1 MLNITALRQ
10 NRVLQIPALGLTLFM
25 MWLLPVLVHLLPL
38 GGPVP
43 EGARL
48 LPIFYAPVVAVWFFH
63 PGVALLAGLLMPF
76 INYGLTGM
84 PPLNIAIL
92 LCIELVAFSLLLTLF
107 KTRWP
112 RLPVA
117 APLAGILCKVASA
130 LTLIVFPLV
139 PASPWTFFT
148 ESVSVAWPGLLI
160 LLAINLILL
169 RVSPDERKTQA

>member
-1 MLNITALRQ
+1 MLTVTALRQ

-38 GGPVP
+38 NGPTP
-43 EGARL
+43 DGAHF

-84 PPLNIAIL
+84 PQLNIAIP
-92 LCIELVAFSLLLTLF
+92 LCIELGVFSLLLTLS
-107 KTRWP
+107 KKRWP

-117 APLAGILCKVASA
+117 APLAVILAKAVSA
-130 LTLIVFPLV
+130 LTLLFIPLV
-139 PASPWTFFT
+139 PASPWAFFAQ
-148 ESVSVAWPGLLI
+148 SVGIAWPGLLI
-160 LLAINLILL
+160 LLVINLILL
-169 RVSPDERKTQA
+169 RVSPR

>member
-1 MLNITALRQ
+1 MLNVIALRQ

-38 GGPVP
+38 SGPIP
-43 EGARL
+43 EGARF

-84 PPLNIAIL
+84 PALNTAVL
-92 LCIELVAFSLLLTLF
+92 LCIELGVFSLILTLS
-107 KTRWP
+107 KARWP
-112 RLPVA
+112 RLAVA
-117 APLAGILCKVASA
+117 APLAVIVAKVASA
-130 LTLIVFPLV
+130 LTLIVIPLV
-139 PASPWTFFT
+139 PSSPWAYFT
-148 ESVSVAWPGLLI
+148 QSVSVAWPGLLI

-169 RVSPDERKTQA
+169 RVSPDEPKTQA

>member
-1 MLNITALRQ
+1 MLTASALRQ
-10 NRVLQIPALGLTLFM
+10 NRALQIPALGLTLFM

-38 GGPVP
+38 NGPVP
-43 EGARL
+43 EGARF
-48 LPIFYAPVVAVWFFH
+48 LPIFYAPVVAVWFFN
-63 PGVALLAGLLMPF
+63 PLVALLAGLLMPF
-76 INYGLTGM
+76 INYALTGM

-92 LCIELVAFSLLLTLF
+92 LCIELAAFSLLLTVS

-130 LTLIVFPLV
+130 LTLIFFPLV
-139 PASPWTFFT
+139 PASPWAFFV

-169 RVSPDERKTQA
+169 RVSPDEHQTQA

>member
-1 MLNITALRQ
+1 MLTITALRQ

-25 MWLLPVLVHLLPL
+25 MWLLPVLVHLIPFNS
-38 GGPVP
+38 PIP
-43 EGARL
+43 EGARF

-92 LCIELVAFSLLLTLF
+92 LCIELVAFSLILTLG
-107 KTRWP
+107 KARWP

>member
-1 MLNITALRQ
+1 MLTASALRQ

-38 GGPVP
+38 NGPIP
-43 EGARL
+43 EGVRF

-63 PGVALLAGLLMPF
+63 PVVALLAGLLMPF
-76 INYGLTGM
+76 INYALTGM

-92 LCIELVAFSLLLTLF
+92 MCIELAAFSLILTVS

-130 LTLIVFPLV
+130 LTLIVIPLV
-139 PASPWTFFT
+139 PDSPWTFFT
-148 ESVSVAWPGLLI
+148 QSVIVAWPGLLV
-160 LLAINLILL
+160 LLVINLVLL
-169 RVSPDERKTQA
+169 RVSPDEPEGQA